1 MWVSELQLASY
12 RNYEQ
17 LNIQLAAGPTLIF
30 GENGRGKTNL
40 VEALGF
46 LANLESH
53 RSGAKGTLVKQG
65 HSTAQISATANHNGR
80 AVKVAAEISTEKT
93 NTFFLNSKPQRRA
106 SDVLGNLSVVIFAP
120 EDLDIVRRDPSDR
133 RAFLDVTMA
142 SLKPRLGQLKAD
154 YDRVL
159 KQRNALLKSARGVK
173 DPDIST
179 LEIWDDQL
187 VALGSEIIKERA
199 ELITKLAPPLQSFYT
214 ALADSDDVVSLRL
227 VSLGEGDIEEQID
240 RQHIA
245 QQLRARLAEKRAAEF
260 ERGITLVGPH
270 RDDLVI
276 EKNDLVART
285 HASQGEAWSIALG
298 LRLAVASLL
307 RDGPGGDPILILD
320 DVFAVLDSGRRKRL
334 VDFVVD
340 YEQVLVTSA
349 DKDMAPDLSWSKKL
363 EVLGGEVRET

>member
-17 LNIQLAAGPTLIF
+17 LNIRLSAGQTLIF

-53 RSGAKGTLVKQG
+53 RSGAKGTLVMQG
-65 HSTAQISATANHNGR
+65 QTTAQISTTANHNGR
-80 AVKVAAEISTEKT
+80 AVKIAAEISTEKT

-173 DPDIST
+173 NPELST
-179 LEIWDDQL
+179 LDIWDEQL
-187 VALGSEIIKERA
+187 VGLGSEIVKERG
-199 ELITKLAPPLQSFYT
+199 ELIAKLAPPLQSFYT
-214 ALADSDDVVSLRL
+214 ALADSNDEIALRL

-245 QQLRARLAEKRAAEF
+245 QQLRSRLAEKKEAEL

-276 EKNDLVART
+276 EKNGLLART

-307 RDGPGGDPILILD
+307 RDGAGGDPVLILD
-320 DVFAVLDSGRRKRL
+320 DVFSVLDAGRRKRL

-349 DKDMAPDLSWSKKL
+349 DRGMAPDLSWSKKL
-363 EVLGGEVRET
+363 EVLGGEVREA